1 MYGPRVVNVPKM
13 PSLGLL
19 LEHPIFGSY
28 NDKVTKVNEN
38 LQPTDAEYR
47 PPIDF
52 DIHRDAMNNFKQKH
66 IYDNM
71 RAIED
76 RDGVSVRTHNSLYS
90 LLILYSLRFD
100 AWMHS
105 IDSYSGNDLLYLNP
119 KGIIPVAAVIK
130 VGEKRTK
137 PLKHKKRFD
146 ATGFTDTSKVE
157 TFEEEEEDTIIDKG
171 RLAETEG

>member
-28 NDKVTKVNEN
+28 NDKVTRINEN

-52 DIHRDAMNNFKQKH
+52 DIHRDTMNNFKQEH

-71 RAIED
+71 RATED
-76 RDGVSVRTHNSLYS
+76 RYGVSVRMHDSLYN
-90 LLILYSLRFD
+90 LLMLHSRRFD
-100 AWMHS
+100 AWMQS
-105 IDSYSGNDLLYLNP
+105 IDSYGGSDLLYLNP
-119 KGIIPVAAVIK
+119 QGIIPAAAVIK
-130 VGEKRTK
+130 MGEKRTK
-137 PLKHKKRFD
+137 PFKDQKRFD
-146 ATGFTDTSKVE
+146 ATGFNDNNKVDTL
-157 TFEEEEEDTIIDKG
+157 EEEEDDTIIDKAL
-171 RLAETEG
+171 LADMEG